1 MQEKIA
7 DEGSIDVLALIELL
21 WRYRLVV
28 IGCTLLGAGLAIWMA
43 LTARYLYEAE
53 VVVTPVVEE
62 ANGLGS
68 LAGRFG
74 GLASLAGISLPA
86 SGGNAVEAQAILQS
100 RYLAETFIAG
110 NKLEAEIVGG
120 PNASLWKAVDRFRRT
135 VLKVTLQKDKG
146 TTTVTIRWKDP
157 AKAAQWANQYVALAN
172 DILRNRALEASNRNI
187 KFLNEKLSTTSVLEV
202 QRVMYSLIENE
213 AKNHMLASTRTDYAF
228 TIVDPA
234 VTPEDRVWPRRSLM
248 VATGTVLGFAI
259 GAFLALAYNLW
270 RRFAARRPA

>member
-1 MQEKIA
+1 MQDKIA
-7 DEGSIDVLALIELL
+7 EESNVDVLALIELL

-53 VVVTPVVEE
+53 VVVTPVVED
-62 ANGLGS
+62 ANGIGS

-110 NKLEAEIVGG
+110 NKLEAELGG
-120 PNASLWKAVDRFRRT
+120 APDSSLWKAVDRFRRT

-146 TTTVTIRWKDP
+146 TSTVTIRWKDP
-157 AKAAQWANQYVALAN
+157 AKAALWANQYVALAN

-248 VATGTVLGFAI
+248 VATGTALGFAL